1 MAGTEE
7 SAPDLAT
14 LLSRVPEIL
23 YRYEPEKWQR
33 SASSRR
39 RKCRREESGEVA
51 TSSRLQCTVQAL
63 MRKRRSGADSPG
75 RHFAVTNRGP

>member
-23 YRYEPEKWQR
+23 YRYEQGTGEMAKVSLQQAPE
-33 SASSRR
+33 
-39 RKCRREESGEVA
+39 V
-51 TSSRLQCTVQAL
+51 
-63 MRKRRSGADSPG
+63 
-75 RHFAVTNRGP
+75 